1 MMVSL
6 IYKRVFGTNIQK
18 KKTSSYSEAK
28 PTQGGQNGN
37 RERIGKSYLTH
48 FYNLDAILS
57 DGYSANRANSVN
69 TTAFRRWSTRICQ
82 T

>member
-1 MMVSL
+1 MSV
-6 IYKRVFGTNIQK
+6 GPA
-18 KKTSSYSEAK
+18 SEAK

-69 TTAFRRWSTRICQ
+69 TTAFCRWSTRICQ